1 MRIVNDM
8 GLSDLL
14 KSDSEKREATGF
26 QFTEGPIWIPDQEC
40 LLFSDIPADTIYR
53 WSPGGEAE
61 VYRRPSGT
69 SNGLTLDKT
78 GNILACVHSGRRV
91 CIAAFGEDPE
101 PLAEFFEGKRFNS
114 PNDVIVASTDAVYF
128 TDPDY
133 GLVGAGQLIGP
144 GEGEES
150 RELETMATY
159 RIATNGAVQRVADEF
174 NRPNGLTFTPV
185 ETQMFIADSG
195 DRLIRRYTVFAD
207 GALSSEGELF
217 ADMSGDARQGVPD
230 GMKVDTDGRLWTT
243 GPGGI
248 WVIASDGEVVGQI
261 ELDEQP
267 ANLAW
272 GGPDFSTLYITARTG
287 LYSIE
292 TAVRG
297 VAPGS

>member
-1 MRIVNDM
+1 LRIVNDN

-14 KSDSEKREATGF
+14 SSNEEKREATGF
-26 QFTEGPIWIPDQEC
+26 QFTEGPIWIPDREC
-40 LLFSDIPADTIYR
+40 LLFSDIPANTIYR
-53 WSPGGEAE
+53 WAPGGEAE
-61 VYRRPSGT
+61 VYRRPSGN
-69 SNGLTLDKT
+69 SNGLTLDNS
-78 GNILACVHSGRRV
+78 GNILACEHTGRRV
-91 CIAAFGEDPE
+91 SIAAYGEDPE
-101 PLAEFFEGKRFNS
+101 PLAELFEDKRFNS

-133 GLVGAGQLIGP
+133 GLIGAGSLIGQ
-144 GEGEES
+144 GEGEEA

-159 RIATNGAVQRVADEF
+159 RIATNGAVQRVADDF
-174 NRPNGLTFTPV
+174 NKPNGLTFTPV

-195 DRLIRRYTVFAD
+195 ARLIRRYTVFAD
-207 GALSSEGELF
+207 GALSREGELF
-217 ADMSGDARQGVPD
+217 VDMSSDSRPGVPD

-248 WVIASDGEVVGQI
+248 WVIAAGGELVGQI

-267 ANLAW
+267 ANIAW
-272 GGPDFSTLYITARTG
+272 GGADFSTLYITARTG

-292 TAVRG
+292 TTVRG